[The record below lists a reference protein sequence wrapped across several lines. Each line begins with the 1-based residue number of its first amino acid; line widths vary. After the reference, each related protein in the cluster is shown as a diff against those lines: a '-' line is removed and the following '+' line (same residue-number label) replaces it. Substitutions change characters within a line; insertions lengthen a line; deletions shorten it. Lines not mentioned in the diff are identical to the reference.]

1 MEYDRNRRRAQRKK
15 WEITRLAI
23 SPLPLYR
30 SSLSLVFILEIIRL
44 ICFRL
49 LLHKAVAV
57 RWLSMIHMT
66 IDASRRGK
74 KGASFKAIK
83 MKARIVVARGKKS
96 LLGDPGCREGER
108 DRNIAKIRGGMSEK
122 QIKNP

>member
-1 MEYDRNRRRAQRKK
+1 M
-15 WEITRLAI
+15 TCHLAI
-23 SPLPLYR
+23 ATLPLKWR

-83 MKARIVVARGKKS
+83 MKARIVVARGENR
-96 LLGDPGCREGER
+96 LLGDPGCWEGER
-108 DRNIAKIRGGMSEK
+108 DRTLQR
-122 QIKNP
+122 